1 MTKPKILG
9 VIPARYGSSRFPG
22 KPLAKIGDL
31 PMIAWTYKN
40 SLKSSLLHDVVV
52 ATDDERILQI
62 VSENGGKAVMT
73 SADHPSGTD
82 RIREVTL
89 KYPDSGII
97 INIQGDEPGIESEL
111 IDGVAKLKLERPDWA
126 MSTAAVQLEEN
137 EIQDPNRVKVV
148 LDKNGRALYFS
159 RSAIPSQFKKT
170 VPAYRH
176 LGIYGYDRDFLLG
189 YPDLPPSAL
198 EESESLEQLRAME
211 AGHSIGVYIASRAA
225 LSVDT
230 PEDLE
235 LVVEDFKKKGLI
247 P

>member
-1 MTKPKILG
+1 MTGPKILG

-22 KPLAKIGDL
+22 KPLAQIGNF

-40 SLKSSLLHDVVV
+40 SLQSSLLHEVVV
-52 ATDDERILQI
+52 ATDDERIRKAVLD
-62 VSENGGKAVMT
+62 NGGKVVMT
-73 SADHPSGTD
+73 SPDHPSGTD
-82 RIREVTL
+82 RIREVSL
-89 KYPDSGII
+89 QYPDSGII

-111 IDGVAKLKLERPDWA
+111 IDGVAKLKLDRKDWA
-126 MSTAAVQLEEN
+126 MSTAAVLLEEN
-137 EIQDPNRVKVV
+137 EISDPNRVKVV
-148 LDKNGRALYFS
+148 LDKNGKALYFS
-159 RSAIPSQFKKT
+159 RSPLPSQFKKT

-211 AGHSIGVYIASRAA
+211 AGYSIGVYITSQAA

-230 PEDLE
+230 PDDLD
-235 LVVEDFKKKGLI
+235 LVIRDFKKKGLI